1 MRIQGSLKAAADPG
15 ALMAAIADMRS
26 ILPCLAGVV
35 KVHAVSQDR
44 LMCRIRIKEGMVK
57 GTFEVDAR
65 MEAAGNTIILFFKM
79 NGTLGT
85 ASGSITA
92 VLSQAGSST
101 LVEYRGDADI
111 KGLAAAIAGDA
122 VDDAVGKFVRTV
134 MDCLLSGRQASI

>member
-35 KVHAVSQDR
+35 KVNLVSQDR
-44 LMCRIRIKEGMVK
+44 LMCRIRIREGIVK
-57 GTFEVDAR
+57 GTFDVDAR
-65 MEAAGNTIILFFKM
+65 MEATGNTIILFFKM

-85 ASGSITA
+85 ATGSITA
-92 VLSQAGSST
+92 ALSQAGSST
-101 LVEYRGDADI
+101 LVEYQGDTEI
-111 KGLAAAIAGDA
+111 RGLAAAIAGDA

-134 MDCLLSGRQASI
+134 MDCLMSAKPART

>member
-1 MRIQGSLKAAADPG
+1 
-15 ALMAAIADMRS
+15 
-26 ILPCLAGVV
+26 
-35 KVHAVSQDR
+35 
-44 LMCRIRIKEGMVK
+44 MVK

-122 VDDAVGKFVRTV
+122 VDDAIGKFVRTV